1 MTSQETLYYTEQQL
15 KDAYLKG
22 EVLAIL
28 PKSSRI
34 TFRSRAGLLN
44 GIVVEP
50 DGRFKHYTTE
60 KHSQFV
66 INKLTHK

>member
-1 MTSQETLYYTEQQL
+1 MASQDTLYYTEQQL

-22 EVLAIL
+22 DVLAII
-28 PKSSRI
+28 PKSTRI
-34 TFRSRAGLLN
+34 TFCSKAGLQK

-50 DGRFKHYTTE
+50 DGRFKHYNSE

-66 INKLTHK
+66 INKLQQE